1 MCFKQS
7 RVDNHHPTKHK
18 GFTLV
23 ELVMVLVILGI
34 LSAGAM
40 SLFASR
46 DAYSSFLAK
55 DQFISAAILA
65 EQAALASGQIV
76 TFTITETSDNW
87 EFTVATV
94 TDTLL
99 SRKAERAGG
108 TLTTTPAVSFPITFT
123 YDSNGNIT
131 SSGGSSYRVVFS
143 SANSYTVCLSVTGYA
158 YDTSGACP

>member
-1 MCFKQS
+1 MF
-7 RVDNHHPTKHK
+7 DNSNKVGNANPTSNK

-65 EQAALASGQIV
+65 EQAALASGQTV
-76 TFTITETSDNW
+76 TFTITETSDSW
-87 EFTVATV
+87 EFTVATD

-108 TLTTTPAVSFPITFT
+108 TLTVTPSASFFT

-158 YDTSGACP
+158 YDSSGVCP

>member
-1 MCFKQS
+1 MFDDSIKEGKALP
-7 RVDNHHPTKHK
+7 VKNK

-23 ELVMVLVILGI
+23 ELVMVLVILGV

-65 EQAALASGQIV
+65 EQAALTSGEDV
-76 TFTITETSDNW
+76 TFTITQSANAW
-87 EFTVATV
+87 EFTVSRADL
-94 TDTLL
+94 TDPLL

-108 TLTTTPAVSFPITFT
+108 TLTITPATLSFS
-123 YDSNGNIT
+123 YDRNGNI
-131 SSGGSSYRVVFS
+131 GGGNSYRVVFS
-143 SANSYTVCLSVTGYA
+143 SANSYTVCLSSTGYA
-158 YDTSGACP
+158 YDSSGACP

>member
-1 MCFKQS
+1 MFNYVNKGGVS
-7 RVDNHHPTKHK
+7 PLRNNK
-18 GFTLV
+18 GFTMV

-46 DAYSSFLAK
+46 NAYSSFLAK

-65 EQAALASGQIV
+65 EQAALAGGQSV
-76 TFTITETSDNW
+76 TFTITESAAEWT
-87 EFTVATV
+87 FTVATA

-108 TLTTTPAVSFPITFT
+108 SLTITPAISPLVFN
-123 YDSNGNIT
+123 YNSNGNI
-131 SSGGSSYRVVFS
+131 GSSYQAVFS
-143 SANSYTVCLSVTGYA
+143 SANNYTVCLSETGYA
-158 YDTSGACP
+158 YDSTGVCP

>member
-1 MCFKQS
+1 MSNK
-7 RVDNHHPTKHK
+7 NK

-65 EQAALASGQIV
+65 EQAALAGGQSV
-76 TFTITETSDNW
+76 TFTITETPTEW
-87 EFTVATV
+87 TFTVRRADHATP
-94 TDTLL
+94 LL

-108 TLTTTPAVSFPITFT
+108 TLTITPAISPKVFT
-123 YDSNGNIT
+123 YESNGNI
-131 SSGGSSYRVVFS
+131 SSGDSYRIVFS
-143 SANSYTVCLSVTGYA
+143 SANNYTVCLSETGYA
-158 YDTSGACP
+158 YDAAGGTCP

>member
-1 MCFKQS
+1 MSYDVKKMKYA
-7 RVDNHHPTKHK
+7 HLTKNK
-18 GFTLV
+18 GFTIV

-65 EQAALASGQIV
+65 EQAALAGGQTV
-76 TFTITETSDNW
+76 TFTITETSDEW
-87 EFTVATV
+87 TFTVATA

-108 TLTTTPAVSFPITFT
+108 ALTITPSASSFT
-123 YDSNGNIT
+123 YGKNGNIT
-131 SSGGSSYRVVFS
+131 SSDGNSYSVVFS
-143 SANSYTVCLSVTGYA
+143 SASSYTVCLSVTGYA
-158 YDTSGACP
+158 YDSAGVCP